1 MKKRT
6 ITDYHRV
13 LEKLKLRS
21 EKHFKITREIFNE
34 IKEYE
39 PSKLGDKYIAYYY
52 KGKKLNKLEFS
63 FDKVFKCWGI
73 RIIEP
78 QSKSKEEERDR
89 KLEELLLDKK
99 LLELGTKY
107 HLERS
112 KNFSKYKYLLS
123 EKLNE
128 LISNHIFKKIEGN
141 YRSLSPGVDKKFYR
155 IKIEDKVYLVGLK
168 DKGYSILSEET
179 EIIELV

>member
-1 MKKRT
+1 MKERT
-6 ITDYHRV
+6 ITDYHRIFS
-13 LEKLKLRS
+13 KLKERS
-21 EKHFKITREIFNE
+21 ERHFKITREIFNK

-39 PSKLGDKYIAYYY
+39 PSKVGDKYIAYFY

-78 QSKSKEEERDR
+78 QSKNKEEERER
-89 KLEELLLDKK
+89 KLEELLIDKK

-107 HLERS
+107 HNERK
-112 KNFSKYKYLLS
+112 KNFSKYSYLFS

-141 YRSLSPGVDKKFYR
+141 YTSLSPGSEKKYYR
-155 IKIEDKVYLVGLK
+155 IKIEDKVYLVTLK
-168 DKGYSILSEET
+168 DRSYKIVSEET
-179 EIIELV
+179 EIINLI

>member
-13 LEKLKLRS
+13 LSKLKERS

-39 PSKLGDKYIAYYY
+39 PSKVGDKYIVYFY

-63 FDKVFKCWGI
+63 FDKVYKCWGT
-73 RIIEP
+73 IIIDT
-78 QSKSKEEERDR
+78 QSKNKEEERDR

-107 HLERS
+107 HLEIS
-112 KNFSKYKYLLS
+112 KNFVKWRYLFS

-141 YRSLSPGVDKKFYR
+141 YTSLSPGSEKKYYR
-155 IKIEDKVYLVGLK
+155 IKIEDKVYLVGRK
-168 DKGYSILSEET
+168 DKGYSILSEEG
-179 EIIELV
+179 EIIKLI

>member
-13 LEKLKLRS
+13 VEKLKERS

-39 PSKLGDKYIAYYY
+39 PSKVGDKYIAYFY

-63 FDKVFKCWGI
+63 FDKIYKCWGI

-89 KLEELLLDKK
+89 KLEELLVDEK
-99 LLELGTKY
+99 LLELGTRY
-107 HLERS
+107 QQERM
-112 KNFSKYKYLLS
+112 KNFSKWRHLFS

-141 YRSLSPGVDKKFYR
+141 YISLSPGSEKKYYR
-155 IKIEDKVYLVGLK
+155 IKIEDKVYLVTLK
-168 DKGYSILSEET
+168 DRSYKIVSEET
-179 EIIELV
+179 EIIKLI

>member
-13 LEKLKLRS
+13 FQKLKLRS

-39 PSKLGDKYIAYYY
+39 PSKVGDKYIAYYY

>member
-1 MKKRT
+1 MKRRT

-13 LEKLKLRS
+13 LQKLEERS
-21 EKHFKITREIFNE
+21 ERHFKITREIFNE

-39 PSKLGDKYIAYYY
+39 PSKVGDKYIAYFY

-63 FDKVFKCWGI
+63 FDKIYKCWGL
-73 RIIEP
+73 IIINP
-78 QSKSKEEERDR
+78 QSKNKEEERDR

-107 HLERS
+107 HQERS
-112 KNFSKYKYLLS
+112 KNFVKWRHLFS

-141 YRSLSPGVDKKFYR
+141 YTSLSPGSEKKYYR
-155 IKIEDKVYLVGLK
+155 IKIEDKVYLVGRK
-168 DKGYSILSEET
+168 DKGYSILSEEK
-179 EIIELV
+179 EIIELI

>member
-1 MKKRT
+1 MKKRS

-13 LEKLKLRS
+13 LSKLKERS

-39 PSKLGDKYIAYYY
+39 PSKVGDKYIAYFY

-63 FDKVFKCWGI
+63 FDKVYKCWGT
-73 RIIEP
+73 IIIDT
-78 QSKSKEEERDR
+78 QSKNKEEERDR

-107 HLERS
+107 HNERK
-112 KNFSKYKYLLS
+112 KNFSKYSYLFS

-141 YRSLSPGVDKKFYR
+141 YTSLSPGSENKFYR
-155 IKIEDKVYLVGLK
+155 IKIEDKVYLVTLK
-168 DKGYSILSEET
+168 DRSYKIVSEET
-179 EIIELV
+179 EIIELI

>member
-1 MKKRT
+1 MKKRS

-13 LEKLKLRS
+13 LSKLKERS

-39 PSKLGDKYIAYYY
+39 PSKVGDKYIAYFY

-63 FDKVFKCWGI
+63 FDKVYKCWGT
-73 RIIEP
+73 IIIDT
-78 QSKSKEEERDR
+78 QSKNKEEERDQ

-112 KNFSKYKYLLS
+112 KNFVKWRYLFS

-141 YRSLSPGVDKKFYR
+141 YTSLSPGSENKFYR
-155 IKIEDKVYLVGLK
+155 IKIEDKVYLVGRK
-168 DKGYSILSEET
+168 DKGYSILSEEG
-179 EIIELV
+179 EIIKLI

>member
-1 MKKRT
+1 MKRRS

-13 LEKLKLRS
+13 LSKLKERS
-21 EKHFKITREIFNE
+21 EKHFKVTREIFNE

-39 PSKLGDKYIAYYY
+39 PSKVGDKYIAYFY

-63 FDKVFKCWGI
+63 FDKVYKCWGT
-73 RIIEP
+73 IIIDT
-78 QSKSKEEERDR
+78 QSKNKEEERDR

-107 HLERS
+107 HVERS
-112 KNFSKYKYLLS
+112 KRFDKWRYLFS

-141 YRSLSPGVDKKFYR
+141 YTSLSPGSENKFYR
-155 IKIEDKVYLVGLK
+155 IKIEDKVYLVTLK
-168 DKGYSILSEET
+168 DRSYKIVSEET
-179 EIIELV
+179 EIIELI

>member
-6 ITDYHRV
+6 ITDYHRI
-13 LEKLKLRS
+13 LSKLKERS
-21 EKHFKITREIFNE
+21 EKHFKVTREIFNE

-39 PSKLGDKYIAYYY
+39 PSKVGDKYIAYFY

-63 FDKVFKCWGI
+63 FDKVYKCWGT
-73 RIIEP
+73 IIIDT
-78 QSKSKEEERDR
+78 QSKNKEEERDR

-107 HLERS
+107 HVERS
-112 KNFSKYKYLLS
+112 KKFGKWRYLFS

-141 YRSLSPGVDKKFYR
+141 YTSLSPGSEKKYYR

-168 DKGYSILSEET
+168 EKGYSILSEEK
-179 EIIELV
+179 EIIELI